1 MTALKGIIRLHRWM
15 LDEKRRSLAD
25 LQVFVEKLRDDLS
38 QLDRDLET
46 ERQAAEADQEVGV
59 AYSTYVAAA
68 LDRRE
73 KLCGTI
79 GDLEQQVEKA
89 RQEVSD
95 AFEELKKF
103 EIARDNAENLD
114 ALERNKRE
122 RLNLDEAG
130 LSIYRRNK
138 ASSE

>member
-25 LQVFVEKLRDDLS
+25 LQVFVEKLRDDLT
-38 QLDRDLET
+38 QLDRDLEK

-68 LDRRE
+68 LERRE
-73 KLCGTI
+73 KLCRTI
-79 GDLEQQVEKA
+79 GDLEKQVELA
-89 RQEVSD
+89 RLEVAD

-103 EIARDNAENLD
+103 ELMEERDQL
-114 ALERNKRE
+114 RE
-122 RLNLDEAG
+122 RAELEAADQDAMDEIAG
-130 LSIYRRNK
+130 RSRANGR
-138 ASSE
+138 

>member
-25 LQVFVEKLRDDLS
+25 LQVFVEKLRDDLT
-38 QLDRDLET
+38 QLDRDLEK

-68 LDRRE
+68 LERRE
-73 KLCGTI
+73 KLCRTI
-79 GDLEQQVEKA
+79 GDLEKQVELA
-89 RQEVSD
+89 RLEVAD

-103 EIARDNAENLD
+103 EIARDNAEILD
-114 ALERNKRE
+114 SNQRSKRE

-130 LSIYRRNK
+130 ISIYRRHK